1 MHQSDQPV
9 RLLQRRRQ
17 PILLV
22 VTSFF
27 WFAMYTYP
35 TFLTPYLT
43 ELGASLTM
51 SGLVI
56 GSYGLTQT
64 LVRLPLGILSDRLR
78 NKRVFIMIGM
88 AFSLVS
94 ALGLFLVRN
103 VYLILIF
110 RAMTGL
116 SAATWVHITTLYLS
130 YQPSG
135 KASRSMG
142 HLNFISNIGS
152 VCAMLAGG
160 FLAQAY
166 GWQAA
171 FLAAVAGA
179 AIGLLLSLM
188 LTESPVTNDAAQSF
202 SIKASFLGGRDRM
215 RFWTA
220 ILAWLSQLSTL
231 ATMQGVVP
239 QDASLLGADKAQ
251 LGLLA
256 AFSVLPRAI
265 ASLVGGSLLARYFR
279 LRSLIV
285 IGFVMTGLVACA
297 LPLIDYMLLLF
308 FSQIIAGTGVG
319 IQFTLIMSLCTS
331 TIPAERKGSAM
342 GFFQSVYGIGMIVG
356 PVLVGALADI
366 FSLGTGFVIIGVMT
380 LLPAVLAAWSLR
392 TYG

>member
-202 SIKASFLGGRDRM
+202 SIKASFLVGRDRLL
-215 RFWTA
+215 FWTS
-220 ILAWLSQLSTL
+220 ILALLSQLSTF
-231 ATMQGVVP
+231 ATMQGFVP
-239 QDASLLGADKAQ
+239 QYASLLGADKAQ

-297 LPLIDYMLLLF
+297 LPLIDNLPLLF